1 MANAS
6 ISQIKV
12 GNITYDIR
20 DADIKKAIAV
30 TTTTDSNNNQISNLM
45 LTADTTN
52 LTSNNLIIDD
62 YTISTAR
69 AAIALR
75 NPIGTYTGTS
85 NTATASH
92 NEWMLTYFNVV
103 VKEEGNPRTYD
114 YTFSNGTITAKRD
127 CVLEISGVMN
137 WYDAIAGLRG
147 FGVFS
152 GTTVGSGTEHSSFQ
166 SFAAN
171 VAGNRK
177 SVVFP
182 PRLFSLTSGSSLT
195 IGRYQQE
202 NAVYTNGANYSWITI
217 RVVR

>member
-20 DADIKKAIAV
+20 DADIKKVIAV
-30 TTTTDSNNNQISNLM
+30 TTTTDSNNNQTNNLM
-45 LTADTTN
+45 LMADTTS
-52 LTSNNLIIDD
+52 LTSNNLVVDD
-62 YTISTAR
+62 YTIATAR
-69 AAIALR
+69 AAIVLR
-75 NPIGTYTGTS
+75 NPIGTYTGT
-85 NTATASH
+85 NTNTTASRTD
-92 NEWMLTYFNVV
+92 WQPTYFNAV

-114 YTFSNGTITAKRD
+114 YTFNNGVITAKRD

-137 WYDAIAGLRG
+137 WYDTIAGLRG
-147 FGVFS
+147 FGIFE
-152 GTTVGSGTEHSSFQ
+152 GNTTGSGTEHSAFQ

-171 VAGNRK
+171 LTGNRK

-182 PRLFSLTSGSSLT
+182 SKLFTLAEGDSLT
-195 IGRYQQE
+195 IGRYQQKD
-202 NAVYTNGANYSWITI
+202 AVYINGINYSWVTI

>member
-30 TTTTDSNNNQISNLM
+30 TTTTDSNNNQINNLM
-45 LTADTTN
+45 LTADTTSLTGDN
-52 LTSNNLIIDD
+52 LVIDN
-62 YTISTAR
+62 YTITTAR

-75 NPIGTYTGTS
+75 NPIGTYTGT
-85 NTATASH
+85 NTNTTASRTD
-92 NEWMLTYFNVV
+92 WQLTYFNTV
-103 VKEEGNPRTYD
+103 VKEECSPRIYD

-127 CVLEISGVMN
+127 CTLEISGVMN
-137 WYDAIAGLRG
+137 WYDTIAGLRG
-147 FGVFS
+147 FGVFE
-152 GTTVGSGTEHSSFQ
+152 GTTAGSGVERSAFQ
-166 SFAAN
+166 SFPAN
-171 VAGNRK
+171 ITGNRK
-177 SVVFP
+177 SVIFP
-182 PRLFSLTSGSSLT
+182 PRLFALTAGNSLT

-202 NAVYTNGANYSWITI
+202 NAVYVNGTNYSWITI